1 MLVNT
6 ADMRIRIQEE
16 IDNHLAKAASLK
28 EKLGLLVQLEKQIES
43 LVNEV
48 GTKPGEGA
56 QRAAAVPE
64 PKLEAKLEV
73 KPEVKM
79 EVTPAVPV
87 PAPMEQS
94 VQEVTQAAKDA
105 TSNGGKNPWA
115 YMQQGFQ
122 AYLSGKLDRA
132 LELFREARE
141 LNPGGFEKTWA
152 TMTSIP
158 VYSSVAR
165 DKYFIEGL
173 FPSK

>member
-1 MLVNT
+1 M
-6 ADMRIRIQEE
+6 A
-16 IDNHLAKAASLK
+16 
-28 EKLGLLVQLEKQIES
+28 
-43 LVNEV
+43 
-48 GTKPGEGA
+48 
-56 QRAAAVPE
+56 
-64 PKLEAKLEV
+64 
-73 KPEVKM
+73 
-79 EVTPAVPV
+79 
-87 PAPMEQS
+87 QS

-105 TSNGGKNPWA
+105 VSTGGKNPWA

-122 AYLSGKLDRA
+122 AYLAGKLDRA